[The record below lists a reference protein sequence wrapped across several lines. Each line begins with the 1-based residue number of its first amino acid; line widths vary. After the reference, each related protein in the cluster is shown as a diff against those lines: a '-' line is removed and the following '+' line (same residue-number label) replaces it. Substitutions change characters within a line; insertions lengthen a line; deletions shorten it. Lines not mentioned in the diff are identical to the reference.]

1 MGKMLDMPECDEADM
16 YAELS
21 CGHRASSTCQQE
33 TPAPDTAPKAFYD
46 VPGPAGAVKVFR

>member
-21 CGHRASSTCQQE
+21 CGRRAKAK
-33 TPAPDTAPKAFYD
+33 TPAPDTGPKAFYD
-46 VPGPAGAVKVFR
+46 GPGPDGAAKVLW